1 MSGHKTQD
9 QDSDRE
15 ESSTVSKPLNESGIS
30 HCRRKF
36 AESIIKLSD
45 QLFNKQN
52 CLSCEAK
59 MGQTFWTTNNNFYV
73 TYENNQ
79 LKLKSLEAEWVTW
92 SVSKWESNVIETDK
106 EMYRRELLNQPMRV

>member
-36 AESIIKLSD
+36 AVSFIKLSD
-45 QLFNKQN
+45 QLFNMQN
-52 CLSCEAK
+52 CLSCDAE
-59 MGQTFWTTNNNFYV
+59 MGHTFWPSNNYFYV
-73 TYENNQ
+73 TCENNQ
-79 LKLKSLEAEWVTW
+79 LKLKSLEAEWVAK
-92 SVSKWESNVIETDK
+92 SVSK
-106 EMYRRELLNQPMRV
+106 